1 MYHIALC
8 RHHYESHQKKS
19 GLFGNPGDADRYYRT
34 SAKCTRVRR
43 HCLVA
48 VQELCKMFM
57 QEFKML
63 MQVYRYL
70 YKRFVLVTA
79 VQVMLLK
86 RGRQLHKNL

>member
-8 RHHYESHQKKS
+8 RHHYESHQKKL
-19 GLFGNPGDADRYYRT
+19 GLLGNPGDADRDFRI
-34 SAKCTRVRR
+34 SAKCTRVR

-57 QEFKML
+57 QEFTML

-86 RGRQLHKNL
+86 RGRQLHKSL